1 MSDEE
6 SSYYGIQDIVE
17 GQRLVR
23 RVEEVRLHRIT
34 QSCMQVDCECHHDPP
49 SVLIRVLPVK

>member
-6 SSYYGIQDIVE
+6 SSYYGIQDVVE

-23 RVEEVRLHRIT
+23 RVEEVRLHRTT
-34 QSCMQVDCECHHDPP
+34 QSIMHA
-49 SVLIRVLPVK
+49 S